1 MKFIP
6 STGSGFVPASH
17 ENPLNPGVLKRVIAT
32 RADLQ
37 FGQVQMVNWARL
49 PKGSSFQLHFH
60 EDMQEVFILL
70 SGQVDMRCG
79 SQTFAM
85 HTGDTV
91 IVDVRE
97 VHKMTNTGDIDAE
110 YLVFGIS
117 SGQGGRTIVVESG
130 MSAD

>member
-32 RADLQ
+32 RDDLQ

-79 SQTFAM
+79 SQTVAM
-85 HTGDTV
+85 RAGDTV

-97 VHKMTNTGDIDAE
+97 AHKMTNTGDVDAE

-117 SGQGGRTIVVESG
+117 SGQGGRTVVVEPG
-130 MSAD
+130 TSAH

>member
-6 STGSGFVPASH
+6 STASGFVPASH
-17 ENPLNPGVLKRVIAT
+17 ENPLNPGVLKRIIAT
-32 RADLQ
+32 RADL
-37 FGQVQMVNWARL
+37 QMVNWARL

-79 SQTFAM
+79 SQTVAM
-85 HTGDTV
+85 HAGDTV

-97 VHKMTNTGDIDAE
+97 VHKMTNTGDVDAE

-117 SGQGGRTIVVESG
+117 SGQSGRTIVVEPGS
-130 MSAD
+130 SAH